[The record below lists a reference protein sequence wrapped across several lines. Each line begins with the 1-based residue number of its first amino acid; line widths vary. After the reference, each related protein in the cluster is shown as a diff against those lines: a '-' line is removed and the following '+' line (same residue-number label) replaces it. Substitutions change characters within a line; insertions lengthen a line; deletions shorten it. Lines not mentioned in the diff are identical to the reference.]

1 MNAAT
6 AGESLP
12 DFLGDE
18 REKRCCEPGEG
29 LEHRVQRVEGVSA
42 VAAPEATATATHVP
56 VGENV
61 AKIAERV
68 RGERAV
74 QVVKVQGDIAD
85 DLASLSEQIAVEHV
99 GRVSAKG
106 GGVCGS
112 VGVQREKVVAVPER
126 QHELAHS
133 LADAL
138 LGHHEVAPADYRR
151 RHQVPAHRIRAIS
164 VEDLGDVRIVAERLR
179 HLLAVAAEHDAVT
192 DHVAKGG
199 SVEQR
204 GRQHMQHVEPA
215 ARLPDVLDDEVRRV
229 VLLENLRVFKGVVN
243 LRERHRPGVEPHV
256 EYVFDPTHRRPARW
270 VVGIRARELID
281 EWPVQIRLAGCVAWQ
296 IGEVGF
302 ELGERSVDVDTRI
315 LRVVAL
321 PDRDR

>member
-12 DFLGDE
+12 DFLRHE
-18 REKRCCEPGEG
+18 RKKRCREPGDG
-29 LEHRVQRVEGVSA
+29 LEHRVERVEGVGT
-42 VAAPEATATATHVP
+42 VAAPEAAATATHVP

-85 DLASLSEQIAVEHV
+85 DLAGLREQVAVEHV
-99 GRVSAKG
+99 GRVDAKG
-106 GGVCGS
+106 GGVLGS
-112 VGVQREKVVAVPER
+112 VGVQREEVIAVPEW
-126 QHELAHS
+126 QHQLAHS
-133 LADAL
+133 LPDAL
-138 LGHHEVAPADYRR
+138 LGHHQVAPADHRR
-151 RHQVPAHRIRAIS
+151 RHQVPAHRIRAIP
-164 VEDLGDVRIVAERLR
+164 VEDLGNVRVVAERLR
-179 HLLAVAAEHDAVT
+179 HLLAVATEHDAVT
-192 DHVAKGG
+192 DHVAKSG

-204 GRQHMQHVEPA
+204 GRQHVQHVKPA
-215 ARLPDVLDDEVRRV
+215 ARLSDVLHDEIRGI
-229 VLLENLRVFKGVVN
+229 VLFEDLRVLEWVVN

-256 EYVFDPTHRRPARW
+256 EHVFDPTHRRPAGW
-270 VVGIRARELID
+270 VVRIWSRQFVD
-281 EWPVQIRLAGCVAWQ
+281 ERSVQIRRTHP
-296 IGEVGF
+296 EVGF